1 MVSGNAVQRLEEA
14 FLCLDLFLSLN
25 HFPEFVG
32 PVSLQ
37 APSRI
42 SRS

>member
-1 MVSGNAVQRLEEA
+1 MVLGNAVQRLEEA
-14 FLCLDLFLSLN
+14 FLGLDLFLSLN

-37 APSRI
+37 APGRI
-42 SRS
+42 PRT